1 MSRVAVVV
9 SETLGVAGP
18 EVLLALV
25 SFGASSVS
33 LSGEGRLRLMVYDEK
48 GRIYGGEGWREGVCV
63 HVHANVPSLLT
74 KYDATGPA
82 PTAT

>member
-33 LSGEGRLRLMVYDEK
+33 LSGEGRLRLMVYDEN
-48 GRIYGGEGWREGVCV
+48 GRIDGGEG
-63 HVHANVPSLLT
+63 
-74 KYDATGPA
+74 
-82 PTAT
+82 